1 MQSAKGKVQEKGY
14 TASFPI
20 LYNIN
25 GVPTYVMSLKD
36 KAGLVSEIIALAW
49 ADEVSF
55 DAIERVHGLPEKDVI
70 ALMFEPQNPVAT
82 GPGASA

>member
-1 MQSAKGKVQEKGY
+1 MSILSAQQCRWTTTHLAFWIE
-14 TASFPI
+14 
-20 LYNIN
+20 LE
-25 GVPTYVMSLKD
+25 KD